1 MANLEI
7 LILFVCFIVNIT
19 AFFPTSPSLRNK
31 ISENNINNKEF
42 GTCSLSASATSVVTN
57 ATKFD
62 NDKQKWIFYKIVCND
77 ENIKETF
84 VGYTTQP
91 LESMWKSHENKCNNI
106 ERKEYHRKLYE
117 VVRANG
123 GLTNW
128 SIVVLEECHFSVET
142 EARRKKRE
150 WTEKTPNNVNMRRP
164 ITFDEER
171 KEEIR
176 KAHREYYIG
185 NKVAF
190 LEYNKKYHIDNRETI
205 LEKQKKYDN
214 DHKYEK
220 REYDKKRYEANKDEM
235 NEKSKQKSTHMIY
248 PDI

>member
-1 MANLEI
+1 MANLAICI
-7 LILFVCFIVNIT
+7 LVVSFVINIT
-19 AFFPTSPSLRNK
+19 AFYPKLQYFRNR
-31 ISENNINNKEF
+31 ITGNIINNKECS
-42 GTCSLSASATSVVTN
+42 TCSLSVSATSVATN
-57 ATKFD
+57 ETKD
-62 NDKQKWIFYKIVCND
+62 DDAKQKWIFYKIVCND

-84 VGYTTQP
+84 IGYTTLP
-91 LESMWKSHENKCNNI
+91 LESMWRSHENKCNNV

-123 GLTNW
+123 GLINW
-128 SIVVLEECHFSVET
+128 SIVVLEICYFNVEA

-150 WTEKTPNNVNMRRP
+150 WTERTPHNVNMRRP
-164 ITFDEER
+164 ITTDEER

-220 REYDKKRYEANKDEM
+220 REYDKKRYEANKDKM
-235 NEKSKQKSTHMIY
+235 NEKRKQTSTQ
-248 PDI
+248 